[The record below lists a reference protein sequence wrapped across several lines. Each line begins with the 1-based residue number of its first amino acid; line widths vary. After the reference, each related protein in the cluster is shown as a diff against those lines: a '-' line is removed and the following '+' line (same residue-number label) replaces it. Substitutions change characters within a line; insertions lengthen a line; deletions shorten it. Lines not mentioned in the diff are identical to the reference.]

1 MAKRAVRNKAGPN
14 LGGMA
19 FGRNLMVLGGI
30 ILVIGGYGAVR
41 GALTLGWPRTSATIV
56 TADQLRQGPQT
67 SRGLGSES
75 WNSFHV
81 LYRYRVGDHDY
92 VAGGVEPY
100 DYGMQNS
107 AGAAKMYDR
116 YRTNSTAEIAYDPH
130 NPAVAYLEPGPS
142 SFTRMLV
149 GIGAF
154 MALVGLWVRRKAAQ
168 GIGAMNEDGA
178 TERIAKVTKEGDT
191 I

>member
-1 MAKRAVRNKAGPN
+1 MAKRGVPKKAGPN

-30 ILVIGGYGAVR
+30 ILVLGGYGAVR
-41 GALTLGWPRTSATIV
+41 GALTLSWPRASATIV
-56 TADQLRQGPQT
+56 SADQLRQGPAT
-67 SRGLGSES
+67 SRGLGADS

-81 LYRYRVGDHDY
+81 LYRYHVGDHDY

-107 AGAAKMYDR
+107 AGASKMSDR
-116 YRTNSTAEIAYDPH
+116 YRINSTAEIAYDPH
-130 NPAVAYLEPGPS
+130 DPAVAYLEPGPS

-154 MALVGLWVRRKAAQ
+154 MALVGLWVRRKASQ
-168 GIGAMNEDGA
+168 GIGTMNEEGA
-178 TERIAKVTKEGDT
+178 SERITKVTKEGDT